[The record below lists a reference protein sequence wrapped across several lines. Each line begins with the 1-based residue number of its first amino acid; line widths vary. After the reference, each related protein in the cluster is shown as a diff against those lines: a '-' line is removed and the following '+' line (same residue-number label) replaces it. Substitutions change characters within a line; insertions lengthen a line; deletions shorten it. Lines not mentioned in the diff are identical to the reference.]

1 MNNWFMKKLM
11 RRTIDS
17 DNDDPTEAEILCGLN
32 DFNVQCIIST
42 EKNNKRKSV
51 FFKSEVCLI

>member
-1 MNNWFMKKLM
+1 MKKLM

-17 DNDDPTEAEILCGLN
+17 DNNDPTEAEILCGLN

-42 EKNNKRKSV
+42 EKNNKRKNV